1 MLHLI
6 PDKQINKQIH
16 KLLVQV
22 IPSALEEI
30 KQGDFYTQAFS
41 ILTGAF
47 FKILIFR
54 LYLAEMP
61 DSVDVKSGLLLLSHF
76 SRVQL
81 HATP

>member
-30 KQGDFYTQAFS
+30 KQGDFYTRAFS
-41 ILTGAF
+41 ILSGEF

-54 LYLAEMP
+54 LYPAEMP

-76 SRVQL
+76 SRVRL